1 MFLWSH
7 AARKPSK
14 KSGYLLSASWLA
26 DVSARRRAVERR
38 PTVETTK
45 EREVNE
51 LQMFRTF
58 HEVRQIE
65 AGDVIPDYHI
75 RVDLLKELGPFQQ
88 QFRLI
93 LVRDDL
99 GASDIGASVERE
111 NIPDERFR
119 FACASRGSIPNCNN
133 GISSAIT
140 LSSYHV
146 GNLDDRIFVGLW
158 EDTLSTCT
166 LDVETEYP
174 ERCDPRPFA
183 LGRVRYE
190 LVPSIIP

>member
-1 MFLWSH
+1 M
-7 AARKPSK
+7 
-14 KSGYLLSASWLA
+14 SWLA
-26 DVSARRRAVERR
+26 SVSARRRADGRR
-38 PTVETTK
+38 PTVEATE

-75 RVDLLKELGPFQQ
+75 RVNLLEELRPFQQ
-88 QFRLI
+88 QFRFI
-93 LVRDDL
+93 FVRNDL
-99 GASDIGASVERE
+99 GASNIGAVIERE
-111 NIPDERFR
+111 DIPDEGFR
-119 FACASRGSIPNCNN
+119 LAWACRGSISNCNN
-133 GISSAIT
+133 GIGSAIT

-146 GNLDDRIFVGLW
+146 GNLDDRILVGLW
-158 EDTLSTCT
+158 KDTLSASA

-183 LGRVRYE
+183 LRRVRYE